1 VALSDGSNDGTVG
14 GDILNPL
21 FEVENGQ
28 NTISAIGIVNV
39 IPSKVLEL
47 C

>member
-1 VALSDGSNDGTVG
+1 MALSDGSNDGTVG
-14 GDILNPL
+14 GNILNP